1 MNSLFPSSYPYT
13 MTSWFDRYPV
23 HPFPEAFTERRFGIL
38 DRGDGQNRTRAD
50 CRAQEQQHDWQLL
63 QHKQSRQK
71 TADHQRPAPK
81 VRLAMISPAKPLKQ
95 DKGNQKTDRLHSLAQ
110 DIPDD
115 YQNPSMIPFANM
127 AFMIWLIMSTICR
140 FLSAAGLDNT
150 FFFNS
155 SGSWL

>member
-1 MNSLFPSSYPYT
+1 MPTGLASQHLPKAE
-13 MTSWFDRYPV
+13 V

-38 DRGDGQNRTRAD
+38 DRRDGQNRIRAD
-50 CRAQEQQHDWQLL
+50 CHAQEQQHDWQLL
-63 QHKQSRQK
+63 QHKQGRQK
-71 TADHQRPAPK
+71 TADHQCPAPK

-95 DKGNQKTDRLHSLAQ
+95 DKGDQKTERLHSLAQ

-140 FLSAAGLDNT
+140 FLSAARLDNT
-150 FFFNS
+150 FFF
-155 SGSWL
+155 